1 MLPVLLAAGLGRRL
15 GGRAKALYPLD
26 GLPLMHR
33 TALGLAAA
41 GFGRMLI
48 VTGHDSESVRRYWQE
63 HDAPLDVEWLHNER
77 YADLNNFYTVAAA
90 CELPTDEPL
99 LVVNSD
105 IVVVP
110 ETFGLVRDRPEDV
123 VVVIDDS
130 TNDEE
135 AMGVRLADGCAVEL
149 SKRVSPEESAGE
161 FIGVSIIGGDAKRRY
176 LDHTEAALT
185 AGEAQLYYE
194 DVYTRMARTEP
205 LGVAVVDAATWAEID
220 APEDVPRALEV
231 AERMARRLRVKR
243 LSS

>member
-15 GGRAKALYPLD
+15 GGRAKALYVLD

-41 GFGRMLI
+41 GFERMLV
-48 VTGHDSESVRRYWQE
+48 VTGHDSEAVRRYWRD
-63 HDAPLDVEWLHNER
+63 HDAPLEVEWLHNER

-90 CELPTDEPL
+90 CELSTDEPL
-99 LVVNSD
+99 LIVNSD

-110 ETFGLVRDRPEDV
+110 DTFTRVRERPEEV

-130 TNDEE
+130 TNDDE
-135 AMGVRLADGCAVEL
+135 AMGVRVVDGHVVEL
-149 SKRVSPEESAGE
+149 SKQVPPSQSAGE
-161 FIGVSIIGGDAKRRY
+161 FIGVSVIAGDARRRY
-176 LDHTEAALT
+176 LEHSAEAVR

-194 DVYTRMARTEP
+194 DVYTRLARAEP
-205 LGVAVVDAATWAEID
+205 LGVTVVEAASWAEID

-231 AERMARRLRVKR
+231 AARISV
-243 LSS
+243 